1 MNFHRLFKCL
11 NSTACAQN
19 ITLSYG
25 LLVAYRC
32 EVLPE
37 SAGTVLLLLV
47 SEILDIFKAD
57 AF

>member
-11 NSTACAQN
+11 ISTVCAQN
-19 ITLSYG
+19 ITPSYG
-25 LLVAYRC
+25 LFVACKC

-37 SAGTVLLLLV
+37 DAGTLLLLLV
-47 SEILDIFKAD
+47 SEILDTFKAD